1 MLKKNIHWLLLLI
14 IMPLLASCSW
24 EDLPAY
30 EEAEITGVQF
40 HFRWKSTTQK
50 DPITNEPVVKEVQ
63 LTSSTSIDSEAGNI
77 SVEITVPAADERIFP
92 ESARNEVSLEK
103 LWAQVTLSTAARLTP
118 IDGSA
123 PLGTPE
129 KWTKPHSYIVTAANG
144 TQKKWTIT
152 VTGLNK

>member
-40 HFRWKSTTQK
+40 RFRWKSSTQK

-77 SVEITVPAADERIFP
+77 SVEITVPAADERTFP

-129 KWTKPHSYIVTAANG
+129 NWTKPHSYIVTAANG

>member
-40 HFRWKSTTQK
+40 RFRWKSSTEK

-63 LTSSTSIDSEAGNI
+63 LNSSTNIDSEAGNI
-77 SVEITVPAADERIFP
+77 SVEITVPAAGNTFP
-92 ESARNEVSLEK
+92 ESARNEVSLER

-129 KWTKPHSYIVTAANG
+129 NWTKPHSYIVTAADG